1 MKLTTKELIP
11 NSIMRLLRLVLLS
24 GVVIGMP
31 LFAVDQPPHDHAAPA
46 KLVQIVRE
54 ATQQFIDVNNA
65 GPDYIPL
72 FGCVSGPDHG
82 AMGIHYLNLSL
93 VGDGEIDELHPE

>member
-1 MKLTTKELIP
+1 MQISRFFETLVKSAP
-11 NSIMRLLRLVLLS
+11 RLAVLAS
-24 GVVIGMP
+24 MVAVTP
-31 LFAVDQPPHDHAAPA
+31 LLAPGQENHQHKAPA

-54 ATQQFIDVNNA
+54 ATQQYIDVNNA

-82 AMGIHYLNLSL
+82 AHGHSLHQPRLS
-93 VGDGEIDELHPE
+93 G